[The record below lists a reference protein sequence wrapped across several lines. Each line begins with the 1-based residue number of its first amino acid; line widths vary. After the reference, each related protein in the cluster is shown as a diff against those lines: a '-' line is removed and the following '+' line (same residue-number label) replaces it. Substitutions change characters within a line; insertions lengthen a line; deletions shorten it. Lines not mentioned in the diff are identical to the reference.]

1 MKVDEFEDLPLEM
14 QDELLETISAVEE
27 YKSTEDATTSEYEI
41 LLEKHGHDHKKAMFE
56 YCFTHNIGFISK
68 IINDIVKTDGPINL
82 PQIYLERKAT
92 SEFAGTDFF
101 SQLKIDNFEKIY
113 SQDYEISIL
122 DEEDKKNRLQVIDI
136 LGYDPFKDDDIN
148 EKSGLYRDMCGMLT
162 EGMRKDI
169 AKAKAALAFV
179 RGYNNLEKYQRKIN
193 EIMKLD
199 DIDEDTQKRLDQYI
213 KIQKDLQSSIN
224 QTAEKNN
231 FTVKGIGSN
240 GRGMLSDVL
249 NQIEE
254 KGIDEGITNFYDI
267 ATSKSIEEVA
277 NISMKAQLNQ
287 INLSKTD
294 YVDILTNQCLITRE
308 AQAIA
313 AKAEEALRLCKEKI
327 KKQELL
333 NELAA
338 EYRTKGISEEEI
350 EEFIAREYKMYDGS
364 NQ

>member
-1 MKVDEFEDLPLEM
+1 MIDEFEDLPLEM
-14 QDELLETISAVEE
+14 QDELLEAVSAVEE
-27 YKSTEDATTSEYEI
+27 YQGTTDDLTTEYK
-41 LLEKHGHDHKKAMFE
+41 LLLDKYGQDHKKAMFE

-68 IINDIVKTDGPINL
+68 IINDIIKTEGPINL
-82 PQIYLERKAT
+82 PQIYLTKKSE
-92 SEFAGTDFF
+92 SEFADTDFF
-101 SQLKIDNFEKIY
+101 SQLKLDNFEKVY
-113 SQDYEISIL
+113 SQNYEISVL

-148 EKSGLYRDMCGMLT
+148 EKPGLYRDMCGMLT

-199 DIDEDTQKRLDQYI
+199 DIDEETQKRLDQYI

-267 ATSKSIEEVA
+267 ATSKSIEDVA

-308 AQAIA
+308 AQSIA
-313 AKAEEALRLCKEKI
+313 AKAEEALRLCKEKL

-333 NELAA
+333 DELAA

-350 EEFIAREYKMYDGS
+350 KEFIAREYKMYDGS